1 MLKQLGFCQRATK
14 KRQNK
19 TSQTMTCW
27 PSSRNKSNS
36 NLMLQNKQPRKL
48 FRLRRMVWFSR
59 KRFINL
65 QMPSTALN
73 KPAQQHVRQL
83 WMLWRLF
90 RQIILL
96 RLMLSR
102 QPLTMWRLQGKFV
115 LPWIVL
121 ELPLKSKLLQML
133 LWLTSIYKLKP
144 RTLPEM
150 EWKPT
155 KRRSINF
162 GGERIQHAMKS

>member
-1 MLKQLGFCQRATK
+1 
-14 KRQNK
+14 
-19 TSQTMTCW
+19 MTCW
-27 PSSRNKSNS
+27 PSSRIKSNS
-36 NLMLQNKQPRKL
+36 NLMLQNKQPRML
-48 FRLRRMVWFSR
+48 FKLRRTAWFSR

-73 KPAQQHVRQL
+73 KPAQQHDRQL